1 MPPRPAA
8 PEDPNLDLDLDPNPN
23 PNRYN
28 RIDFEGVKALALA
41 LSRSATRLRVLAKA
55 NAMNDQ
61 GAADL
66 AAFLR
71 ADPTLAVLAQGQ
83 ERLWF

>member
-1 MPPRPAA
+1 M
-8 PEDPNLDLDLDPNPN
+8 L
-23 PNRYN
+23 
-28 RIDFEGVKALALA
+28 G
-41 LSRSATRLRVLAKA
+41 RSATQLRVLAKA

>member
-1 MPPRPAA
+1 MLGRH
-8 PEDPNLDLDLDPNPN
+8 
-23 PNRYN
+23 
-28 RIDFEGVKALALA
+28 
-41 LSRSATRLRVLAKA
+41 ATRLRVLAKA
-55 NAMNDQ
+55 NAMTDQ

-71 ADPTLAVLAQGQ
+71 ADPILAVLAEGQ